1 MKITV
6 RYFAALRAER
16 GETEESVETTA
27 TTARNLYQELAQQ
40 HGLTLRE
47 DILAVSIN
55 RKITDLDSTISEGD
69 EVVFIPPV
77 AGG

>member
-1 MKITV
+1 MNITV

-16 GETEESVETTA
+16 GETIESVETTA
-27 TTARNLYQELAQQ
+27 STARNLYQELVQQ
-40 HGLTLRE
+40 HGFTLRE

-55 RKITDLDSTISEGD
+55 RKMTDLDATISEGD